1 MPRVVRLG
9 LRDRGERKVKGIVR
23 ESIRAGMAMEKNMLE
38 ASRRGDSKSRVSI
51 LAKHGMACASGGQ
64 SRWANVYLVEAR
76 TAALGDAARG
86 GVGCRLSPALTS
98 EPAKKSD
105 ET

>member
-1 MPRVVRLG
+1 MQLRRRLG
-9 LRDRGERKVKGIVR
+9 EGFIQSLEFPFWPSAAWRGQ
-23 ESIRAGMAMEKNMLE
+23 A
-38 ASRRGDSKSRVSI
+38 
-51 LAKHGMACASGGQ
+51 
-64 SRWANVYLVEAR
+64 RWANVYLVEAR